1 MVSIHNT
8 HEYHNYISSIPIHT
22 VTSTN
27 PNTIL
32 GYIQSNYP
40 EIYNTIIDL
49 KYISNKLN
57 NPSYKYTLFLPLSD
71 FDYTNLSNNLY
82 KGKMMIDDKE
92 YIIVSE
98 GGTQMN
104 IKQNNINGMD
114 INQMNIE
121 VDNGII
127 HII

>member
-1 MVSIHNT
+1 
-8 HEYHNYISSIPIHT
+8 
-22 VTSTN
+22 
-27 PNTIL
+27 
-32 GYIQSNYP
+32 
-40 EIYNTIIDL
+40 
-49 KYISNKLN
+49 
-57 NPSYKYTLFLPLSD
+57 LFLPLSD

>member
-1 MVSIHNT
+1 
-8 HEYHNYISSIPIHT
+8 
-22 VTSTN
+22 
-27 PNTIL
+27 
-32 GYIQSNYP
+32 
-40 EIYNTIIDL
+40 
-49 KYISNKLN
+49 
-57 NPSYKYTLFLPLSD
+57 
-71 FDYTNLSNNLY
+71 
-82 KGKMMIDDKE
+82 MMIDDKE

-114 INQMNIE
+114 INEMNIE

>member
-1 MVSIHNT
+1 
-8 HEYHNYISSIPIHT
+8 
-22 VTSTN
+22 
-27 PNTIL
+27 
-32 GYIQSNYP
+32 
-40 EIYNTIIDL
+40 
-49 KYISNKLN
+49 
-57 NPSYKYTLFLPLSD
+57 LFLPLSD

-114 INQMNIE
+114 INEMNIE